1 MKIAVPS
8 TGSTLEA
15 AVDSR
20 FGRASGFVVYNTE
33 DKTFTVADNSQN
45 LNAAQGAG
53 VQAAQN
59 VASTGADV
67 VIAPSFGPK
76 AFRVLKA
83 AGIKSYISKAT
94 SVKAAIEEYNSG
106 KLSESDAAN
115 VEGHW

>member
-8 TGSTLEA
+8 PGNTLESD
-15 AVDSR
+15 VDSR
-20 FGRASGFVVYNTE
+20 FGRAAGFVVYNTE
-33 DKTFTVADNSQN
+33 DETFVVTDNNQN

-53 VQAAQN
+53 IQAAQN
-59 VASTGADV
+59 VALTGADV

-83 AGIKSYISKAT
+83 AGLKTFLCSGGTVKQTIEDYIA
-94 SVKAAIEEYNSG
+94 G

>member
-8 TGSTLEA
+8 PGKTLESD
-15 AVDSR
+15 VDSR
-20 FGRASGFVVYNTE
+20 FGRASGFIVFNTE
-33 DKTFTVADNSQN
+33 NDTFTVTDNDQN

-53 VQAAQN
+53 IQAAQN
-59 VASTGADV
+59 VALTGADV

-83 AGIKSYISKAT
+83 AGVKTILCSAGTVKQTIEDYIA
-94 SVKAAIEEYNSG
+94 G